1 MAQHEKDRG
10 RQSSEAM
17 EHRGESMAPSRAW
30 EPMARW
36 SPFGRIFPEFE
47 WMLDRMGFDRLVDR
61 MEGRFGRVP
70 RLDMQDTEREIV
82 LIAEMPG
89 IDPKDVH
96 VECRDNVLTLR
107 GESRDERAEG
117 GEEGERYSSY
127 ASYFRRLT
135 LPPDVDVDRA
145 EASFKHG
152 VLRIR
157 LPKREAAAN
166 VKRIPV
172 SPERGAEQTASKPI
186 EKGKAA

>member
-1 MAQHEKDRG
+1 MPPLSAVIAVAD
-10 RQSSEAM
+10 
-17 EHRGESMAPSRAW
+17 HRAAGA
-30 EPMARW
+30 
-36 SPFGRIFPEFE
+36 
-47 WMLDRMGFDRLVDR
+47 
-61 MEGRFGRVP
+61 
-70 RLDMQDTEREIV
+70 
-82 LIAEMPG
+82 LIAG
-89 IDPKDVH
+89 S
-96 VECRDNVLTLR
+96 C

-157 LPKREAAAN
+157 LPKREAAAH

-172 SPERGAEQTASKPI
+172 SAEQTASKPI